1 MSTEMASKYPVN
13 KKKTKGVRDSISISL
28 QQTSD
33 SGVIIQKFGRSEVG
47 TEGNRNSSKWRMV
60 GSRLPREMGNHQ
72 VDFFFV
78 WGIRRMWEMRHLST
92 EYRGVLE

>member
-33 SGVIIQKFGRSEVG
+33 SGGIIQKFGRSEVG
-47 TEGNRNSSKWRMV
+47 TEGNRNSSKRRMV

-72 VDFFFV
+72 VDFFLCGELDV
-78 WGIRRMWEMRHLST
+78 CGK
-92 EYRGVLE
+92 